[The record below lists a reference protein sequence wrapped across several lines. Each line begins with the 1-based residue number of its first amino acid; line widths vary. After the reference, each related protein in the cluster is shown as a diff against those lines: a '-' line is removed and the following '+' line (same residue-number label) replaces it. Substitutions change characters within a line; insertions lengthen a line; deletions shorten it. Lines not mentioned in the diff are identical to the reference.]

1 MIASLIALGLTAVAA
16 PAAVP
21 PAEKAQAPAQA
32 APLLVAH
39 ADGSWEITRAIEEE
53 APALAFATDDLLTDE
68 PDFGSGPLT
77 RDALREAEL
86 DEQAEDAFE
95 EAIDA
100 ARRDERPD

>member
-1 MIASLIALGLTAVAA
+1 MHASLIALGLAAVAA
-16 PAAVP
+16 PAGAP
-21 PAEKAQAPAQA
+21 PAEKAQA

-53 APALAFATDDLLTDE
+53 APLLAFATDDLLVDE
-68 PDFGSGPLT
+68 PDFGFGPLT

-100 ARRDERPD
+100 ARRDELPD